1 MARYEEFLIDKGSD
15 VSIRLE
21 LTDKNGTLKDLT
33 NRTLRGRIKK
43 NYADSAGEATDFIGR
58 IPSDGTQTQGV
69 CFLELANSSTHN
81 LKAGRYVYD
90 CELAHIDTNG
100 YLVKERILEG
110 VIRVTPSVMDS
121 A

>member
-1 MARYEEFLIDKGSD
+1 MARYEEFKIDKGSD

-21 LTDKNGTLKDLT
+21 LTDTNGTIKDLT
-33 NRTLRGRIKK
+33 NRTLKGRIKK

-58 IPSDGTQTQGV
+58 IPEESQTQGV
-69 CFLELANSSTHN
+69 CFLELSNSTTHG
-81 LKAGRYVYD
+81 LRAGRYVYD
-90 CELAHIDTNG
+90 AEISHTDANG

-110 VIRVTPSVMDS
+110 IITITPSVMDS